1 MSVSVVAYYRVST
14 QKQGRSGLGLDA
26 QRVAVERFAEAEG
39 LLISSEYIEIET
51 GKGADAMERR
61 PELAKALK
69 AARKDKCAVVVAK
82 LDRLSRDVAFI
93 AALMTKRRAV
103 RRGRA
108 RQERRSFHAAYLR
121 GAGRARTTNDF

>member
-1 MSVSVVAYYRVST
+1 MSVNVVAYYRVST

-26 QRVAVERFAEAEG
+26 QRAAVLRFAEDECLTISAEH
-39 LLISSEYIEIET
+39 IEIET
-51 GKGADAMERR
+51 GKGADALERR

-93 AALMTKRRAV
+93 ATLMTQRVPFIVAEL
-103 RRGRA
+103 GRNA
-108 RQERRSFHAAYLR
+108 SIHAAHLR
-121 GAGRARTTNDF
+121 RAGRAGTTDDF